1 MKDRKLLNVELGRL
15 TADEY
20 RQGRAESGL
29 VLVLDNVR
37 SAHNAGSA
45 FRTADAFGVDK
56 LYLGGI
62 CPVPPSPELRKVALG
77 AEEVVP
83 FEHVEDV
90 VALVGRLK
98 ADGYTVAAVEQTV
111 HSVKLDRFRREPGKK
126 YALVFGNEV
135 AGVEQSVVDE
145 SDFSLEIPEGWQVTK
160 QSDSSCTVEA
170 VEKPEEGSNFGWSMD
185 VSVWSSSVFKAE
197 DTIKDEQD
205 VFEDSKSQPD
215 QKFGGYTFLYTYMAY
230 EFGDHSVLAAPLR
243 EDGGCIQVKIGGYK
257 LENTPALQEI
267 LKSLKVKKTE

>member
-20 RQGRAESGL
+20 RQRRPESGL

-83 FEHVEDV
+83 FEHVNDV

-135 AGVEQSVVDE
+135 EGVQQSVVDAC
-145 SDFSLEIPEGWQVTK
+145 DFSLEIPQRGTK
-160 QSDSSCTVEA
+160 HSL
-170 VEKPEEGSNFGWSMD
+170 N
-185 VSVWSSSVFKAE
+185 VSVSVG
-197 DTIKDEQD
+197 
-205 VFEDSKSQPD
+205 V
-215 QKFGGYTFLYTYMAY
+215 
-230 EFGDHSVLAAPLR
+230 VLWGLISA
-243 EDGGCIQVKIGGYK
+243 
-257 LENTPALQEI
+257 
-267 LKSLKVKKTE
+267 